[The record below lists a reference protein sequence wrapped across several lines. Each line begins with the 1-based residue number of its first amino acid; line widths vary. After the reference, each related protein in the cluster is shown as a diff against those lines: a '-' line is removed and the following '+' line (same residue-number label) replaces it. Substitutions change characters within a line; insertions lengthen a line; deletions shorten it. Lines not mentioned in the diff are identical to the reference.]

1 MHVDEEQLQRL
12 LHRQLPSRAARSVR
26 DHLAECAD
34 CRERFVTAERDDSAV
49 FALLHEVDHAVPV
62 VDPEALFARLGWTS
76 LGWGRWAA
84 GLLLLVGIV
93 GAAYALPGSPVR
105 QWIRSAAVWI
115 GGSEPPASST
125 RAEASTLPVAGM
137 VAVPGPRF
145 VIAFES
151 PESGGHARVSLTDGK
166 HVTVR
171 APTGAA
177 SFTSA
182 ANRLG
187 IANAGTGATFEI
199 EIPRTARRVEI
210 RVAGAR
216 IFLKDGSRV
225 TSDRPATVEGDY
237 LIPLSP
243 RRP

>member
-1 MHVDEEQLQRL
+1 MHLDEEQLQRL
-12 LHRQLPSRAARSVR
+12 LHRQLPSRASRSVR

-34 CRERFVTAERDDSAV
+34 CRERLVTAERDDSAV
-49 FALLHEVDHAVPV
+49 FALLREVDHTVPV
-62 VDPEALFARLGWTS
+62 VDPEALVARLGWTN

-84 GLLLLVGIV
+84 GLLLLVGIA
-93 GAAYALPGSPVR
+93 GAVYALPGSPVR
-105 QWIRSAAVWI
+105 QWFRSAVLQI

-125 RAEASTLPVAGM
+125 RAEASTLPVAGFA
-137 VAVPGPRF
+137 AVPGPRF

-171 APTGAA
+171 APNGAA
-177 SFTSA
+177 RFTSA
-182 ANRLG
+182 ANRMG

-210 RVAGAR
+210 RVAGAS

-225 TSDRPATVEGDY
+225 TSDRPATTEGDY

>member
-1 MHVDEEQLQRL
+1 MHIDEEQLQRL

-34 CRERFVTAERDDSAV
+34 CRGRFVTAERDDSSV
-49 FALLHEVDHAVPV
+49 FALLRKVDHAVPV
-62 VDPEALFARLGWTS
+62 VDPEALVARLGWSS
-76 LGWGRWAA
+76 LGWGRWVA
-84 GLLLLVGIV
+84 GLLLPVSIV
-93 GAAYALPGSPVR
+93 GAVYALPGSPLR
-105 QWIRSAAVWI
+105 QWIRTAAVWI
-115 GGSEPPASST
+115 GGSQPPASSS
-125 RAEASTLPVAGM
+125 RAEASTLPMAGM

-182 ANRLG
+182 ASRMG

-199 EIPRTARRVEI
+199 EIPRTAPRVEI

-225 TSDRPATVEGDY
+225 TPDRPATVEGDY

>member
-1 MHVDEEQLQRL
+1 MHLDEEQLQRL

-34 CRERFVTAERDDSAV
+34 CRQRFVNAERDDSEV
-49 FALLHEVDHAVPV
+49 FALLRQVDHPVPV
-62 VDPEALFARLGWTS
+62 VDPEALVARLRWTR
-76 LGWGRWAA
+76 WGRWAA
-84 GLLLLVGIV
+84 GLLLLVV
-93 GAAYALPGSPVR
+93 FAGAAYVLPGSPVR
-105 QWIRSAAVWI
+105 QWIRSTVTWI
-115 GGSEPPASST
+115 GGSEPPPSST
-125 RAEASTLPVAGM
+125 RAEASTLPVAGIA
-137 VAVPGPRF
+137 AVPGPRF

-182 ANRLG
+182 GNRLVV
-187 IANAGTGATFEI
+187 ANAGTAATFEI

-216 IFLKDGSRV
+216 IFLKDGPRV
-225 TSDRPATVEGDY
+225 TSDRPATVEGGY